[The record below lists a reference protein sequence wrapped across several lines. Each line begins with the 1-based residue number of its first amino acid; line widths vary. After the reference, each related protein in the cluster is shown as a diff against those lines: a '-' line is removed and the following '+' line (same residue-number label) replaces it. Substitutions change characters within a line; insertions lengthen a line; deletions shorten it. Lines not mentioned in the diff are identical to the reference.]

1 VLLLTNPDAE
11 YRLLPEPQAYPVFFA
26 EIAPSTPFKS
36 MRLKLMLFLQGSGEY
51 DLDYASKRLA
61 EIDVLVMEKAIV
73 LGRQHKDRA
82 ALALLVR
89 ALPDSVSAQTYCT
102 QGGEI
107 LPPKVARMVIQH
119 APELSSW
126 ISLSESRK
134 RRGTVDDQTQ
144 HKLIRELLG
153 AYMREGGSTAR
164 TAELLSAQGIHLDV
178 LEVLDTAPNE
188 WPLEVITTFY
198 KRSVRR
204 QLHERVKWQVLKSI
218 SAGQNLQVSTA
229 EGAGLTADV

>member
-1 VLLLTNPDAE
+1 
-11 YRLLPEPQAYPVFFA
+11 
-26 EIAPSTPFKS
+26 
-36 MRLKLMLFLQGSGEY
+36 MRLKLMLFLQGSAHY
-51 DLDYASKRLA
+51 DLEAAGKRL
-61 EIDVLVMEKAIV
+61 EDIDLLVMEKAIV

-82 ALALLVR
+82 ALVLLVR
-89 ALPDSVSAQTYCT
+89 ELPDSVSAQTYCT

-119 APELSSW
+119 SPELVGW
-126 ISLSESRK
+126 VSLAETRK
-134 RRGTVDDQTQ
+134 RRGTVDAETQ

-164 TAELLSAQGIHLDV
+164 TAELLSAQGVHLDV
-178 LEVLDTAPNE
+178 LEVLDTAPKE

-204 QLHERVKWQVLKSI
+204 QLHERAKWQILKSI
-218 SAGQNLQVSTA
+218 SAGQNLEVSKYV
-229 EGAGLTADV
+229 GGY